1 MTRKVAAGILP
12 DMNYIENRIIEGK
25 LKVDDEGHIIS
36 ERPDGTYIA
45 IGHEGN
51 ARGNRRLSFR
61 EEGQEHPTSVQA
73 QRVAWRIH
81 RGEWPPDDMSVMM
94 VNGDKGDFRRDN
106 LMLVPRGY
114 ERQAKAVLEGG
125 PKRRRKAA

>member
-1 MTRKVAAGILP
+1 MTRKVASGMLP

-25 LKVDDEGHIIS
+25 LRVDDDGQIIS
-36 ERPDGTYIA
+36 EKPDGTYVA

-81 RGEWPPDDMSVMM
+81 RGEWPPEDMSVMM
-94 VNGDKGDFRRDN
+94 VNGDKGDFRREN
-106 LMLVPRGY
+106 LMLVPRQY
-114 ERQAKAVLEGG
+114 ERRAKAMLEGKK
-125 PKRRRKAA
+125 PRKKAA